1 VSGNAIAPI
10 QALRGIAAAMVV
22 LWHASRY
29 LPSNG
34 PGSIAQFL
42 QPGAAMGVDLFFLIS
57 GFIMV
62 HTTRDSD
69 GSPAYVAGFLVKRI
83 ARIWPL
89 WAIALAVAIVIQ
101 MDPGFITEPAKRIWS
116 LRSLV
121 FLPTPGVTADV
132 PPIFGAPVLGVGW
145 TLNYEMYF
153 YAFFGAS
160 MLFGRWRWAA
170 LFAWVVATVLLL
182 PLLGGRLAGLRDWW
196 DFFSCDRYYH
206 YPIHYLNLVSS
217 PLILL
222 FVVGA
227 LIGLLYHARLP
238 PLRSRMLPAALA
250 GIVVLLVAMQF
261 VFAFRP
267 YHGVLQWGLSLIP
280 LLLACALASK
290 WVEIA
295 VPAWLRYLGDISFS
309 LYLWHPIM
317 LAIVFAAFRGHG
329 QSRGMMWIAIVV
341 AVVAAFAIAAVSHRF
356 IERGLS
362 DSLRRAAFARFK
374 FLRAERPSRALM
386 KQELRRVGFSPPN
399 A

>member
-10 QALRGIAAAMVV
+10 QALRGVAAAMVV

-34 PGSIAQFL
+34 PGSVAQFL
-42 QPGAAMGVDLFFLIS
+42 QPGAVMGVDLFFLIS

-69 GSPAYVAGFLVKRI
+69 GSARYVAGFLVKRI

-89 WAIALAVAIVIQ
+89 WAIALAAALFIQ
-101 MDPGFITEPAKRIWS
+101 MDPAFITEPAKRIWL

-153 YAFFGAS
+153 YAFFAVS

-170 LFAWVVATVLLL
+170 FFAWVVATVLLL
-182 PLLGGRLAGLRDWW
+182 PLLGGQLDGLGSWW
-196 DFFSCDRYYH
+196 HFFSSDRYYH
-206 YPIHYLNLVSS
+206 HAIHYLNLASS

-222 FVVGA
+222 FVAGA
-227 LIGLLYHARLP
+227 LVGLVYNARLP
-238 PLRSRMLPAALA
+238 PLRSRMLAAAFA
-250 GIVVLLVAMQF
+250 GVAVLLVVLQF

-290 WVEIA
+290 SIELP
-295 VPAWLRYLGDISFS
+295 VPAWLRTLGDISFS
-309 LYLWHPIM
+309 LYLWHTIV
-317 LAIVFAAFRGHG
+317 LGLVFAAFRGYG
-329 QSRGMMWIAIVV
+329 QSAGMMWVVMVIAL
-341 AVVAAFAIAAVSHRF
+341 AAALAVAAASHRF

-362 DSLRRAAFARFK
+362 DALRHAAFARLT
-374 FLRAERPSRALM
+374 FLGPTVAA
-386 KQELRRVGFSPPN
+386 RRS
-399 A
+399 

>member
-1 VSGNAIAPI
+1 VSGNTIAPL

-42 QPGAAMGVDLFFLIS
+42 QPGAVMGVDLFFLIS

-69 GSPAYVAGFLVKRI
+69 GSARYVAAFLVKRI

-89 WAIALAVAIVIQ
+89 WAIALAAAIVLQ
-101 MDPGFITEPAKRIWS
+101 MDAAFLSEPVKRIWF
-116 LRSLV
+116 LRSLAFV
-121 FLPTPGVTADV
+121 PTPGVTADAAPV
-132 PPIFGAPVLGVGW
+132 FGAPVLGVGW

-153 YAFFGAS
+153 YAFFAVS
-160 MLFGRWRWAA
+160 MLFGKWRWAA

-182 PLLGGRLAGLRDWW
+182 PLFGGQLDGLRNWW

-206 YPIHYLNLVSS
+206 YAIHYLNLVSS

-222 FVVGA
+222 FVAGA
-227 LIGLLYHARLP
+227 LIGLVYHARVP
-238 PLRSRMLPAALA
+238 ALRSRVLAAAFA
-250 GIVVLLVAMQF
+250 GVAVLLVVLQF

-267 YHGVLQWGLSLIP
+267 YHGVLHWGLSLIP
-280 LLLACALASK
+280 LLLACALASRSI
-290 WVEIA
+290 ELP
-295 VPAWLRYLGDISFS
+295 VPASLRYLGDISFS
-309 LYLWHPIM
+309 LYLWHTIV
-317 LAIVFAAFRGHG
+317 LGIVFAAFRGYG
-329 QSRGMMWIAIVV
+329 QSVGMMWV
-341 AVVAAFAIAAVSHRF
+341 AVVLALAAALAVAAVSHRF

-362 DSLRRAAFARFK
+362 DALRRAAFARLK
-374 FLRAERPSRALM
+374 FLHPTGPIAPRLS
-386 KQELRRVGFSPPN
+386 
-399 A
+399 